1 VGALVAVGGPRLDIA
16 GGGWDAWP
24 IVGVILALWVGRRV
38 LRVSWGTPLL
48 LGALVAGLVL
58 PIVVQGH
65 GIVPTAGLV
74 LALTILLRVARRGG
88 SPKRN
93 RAV

>member
-1 VGALVAVGGPRLDIA
+1 MCALVAVGGPRLDLA

-24 IVGVILALWVGRRV
+24 LVGVILALWVGRRV
-38 LRVSWGTPLL
+38 LQVSWGTPLL
-48 LGALVAGLVL
+48 IGSLVAALVL
-58 PIVVQGH
+58 PVIVQDH
-65 GIVPTAGLV
+65 GIVATAGLT
-74 LALTILLRVARRGG
+74 LALTIVLRVARNGG

>member
-1 VGALVAVGGPRLDIA
+1 MGALVAVGGPRLDLA

-24 IVGVILALWVGRRV
+24 LVGVILALWVGRRC
-38 LRVSWGTPLL
+38 LRVSWGAPLL
-48 LGALVAGLVL
+48 IGSLVAALVL
-58 PIVVQGH
+58 PVVVQGH
-65 GIVPTAGLV
+65 GVVTTAGLV
-74 LALTILLRVARRGG
+74 LALTILLRVARSGG